1 MAFLAPVLASV
12 GQIAAIGG
20 TLLSAAGA
28 IQQGREQ
35 KARYEYEQKVQTAA
49 ADEAQAAS
57 QRDALEQRRQGNFLL
72 SQQRAALAGS
82 GGDMTDPSV
91 IKLMGDTNEKVQLAV
106 DTEAYKGDQQAK
118 GYNDAAKVAGV
129 NAKSAMQAAR
139 LNALGSIF
147 EGVSSMYSRF
157 GQPQKKPTTSSG
169 VQLPYG

>member
-1 MAFLAPVLASV
+1 MAFLAPMIGTISTIAS
-12 GQIAAIGG
+12 IGG

-35 KARYEYEQKVQTAA
+35 KARYEYEQKVQTQA

-57 QRDALEQRRQGNFLL
+57 QRDAIEQRRQGNFIL
-72 SQQRAALAGS
+72 SQQRAALAGA

-106 DTEAYKGDQQAK
+106 DTETYKGDQQAR
-118 GYNDAAKVAGV
+118 GFNDAAKVAGV
-129 NAKSAMQAAR
+129 NAQSAMQAAR

-147 EGVSSMYSRF
+147 EGVSSMYTRF
-157 GQPQKKPTTSSG
+157 GSPQKKPTTASG
-169 VQLPYG
+169 VSLPYG